1 MMQRRNTC
9 IIMFT
14 LGEASFKLST
24 SRTLNLLL
32 RSRFALKRF
41 FVNREYFETLDD
53 PKITCHLLTTFEGP
67 AESPR
72 FPRGSGDEA

>member
-9 IIMFT
+9 KIMFT
-14 LGEASFKLST
+14 FGEASFKLST
-24 SRTLNLLL
+24 SRTLNLLF
-32 RSRFALKRF
+32 RSRFALDF